1 MDIKRTGSLVGAI
14 AVASILV
21 AACSGSAA
29 SGTPVA
35 AAPAAASS
43 EGPSVAPSEAPAASA
58 AAAESAQPVE
68 SSAIPSFVLPS
79 TDKGLEALLP
89 NELCGE
95 KATKMS
101 LGGEMFTQGADKSF
115 LTTLQALGKT
125 ASDVGFAIAGP
136 GGTGTCQI
144 STGVFQIK
152 GADGGQLQSVFLA
165 EAAKQGAV
173 TQKSLGGKDVYV
185 QVDKGG
191 QSTSYFYFK
200 GDAIFFVVAPDEK
213 QAATTLAT
221 MP

>member
-1 MDIKRTGSLVGAI
+1 MDIKRVGSVVGAV
-14 AVASILV
+14 ALASILV

-29 SGTPVA
+29 TETPVA
-35 AAPAAASS
+35 PAPAGASS
-43 EGPSVAPSEAPAASA
+43 EAPSVAPSEATVASPAAAGS
-58 AAAESAQPVE
+58 SQPVQPI
-68 SSAIPSFVLPS
+68 AIPSFVLPS

-89 NELCGE
+89 DQLCGE

-101 LGGEMFTQGADKSF
+101 LSGEMFTQGADKSF

-136 GGTGTCQI
+136 GGSGTCQI

-152 GADGGQLQSVFLA
+152 GADAGQLRTVFLA
-165 EAAKQGAV
+165 EAAKQGTV

-213 QAATTLAT
+213 QAAATLSI

>member
-1 MDIKRTGSLVGAI
+1 MNAKRTGFLIGAI

-29 SGTPVA
+29 TATPIP
-35 AAPAAASS
+35 PAAAS
-43 EGPSVAPSEAPAASA
+43 EAPSIAPSEAPASSA
-58 AAAESAQPVE
+58 APAGSAPLIA
-68 SSAIPSFVLPS
+68 SSAIPSFALPS

-89 NELCGE
+89 NQLCGE
-95 KATKMS
+95 AATKMS
-101 LGGEMFTQGADKSF
+101 LSGEMFTQGADKSF

-125 ASDVGFAIAGP
+125 AADVGFAIAGP
-136 GGTGTCQI
+136 GASGTCQL
-144 STGVFQIK
+144 STGVFRIK
-152 GADGGQLQSVFLA
+152 GADAGQLQSVFLA

-185 QVDKGG
+185 QLDQGG

-213 QAATTLAT
+213 QAAATLSI